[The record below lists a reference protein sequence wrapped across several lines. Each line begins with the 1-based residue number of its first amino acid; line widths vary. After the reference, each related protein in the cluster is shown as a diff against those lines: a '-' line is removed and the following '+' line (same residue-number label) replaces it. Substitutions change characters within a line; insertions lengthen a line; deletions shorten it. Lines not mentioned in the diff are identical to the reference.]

1 MNYMNYMKVTL
12 SIIIIIT
19 FLVGCTT
26 SQPKQPLAPNSSF
39 AGTSIEKVSSTF
51 RDSVTASNLLGY
63 NLLINMQ
70 EGENT
75 LLSPISL
82 SMALA
87 MAYNAAS
94 SDTAANIAQTMGD
107 EDPTLINPHY
117 NALIAHLNREHDSDK
132 IQIGNS
138 FWIRD
143 TLEAKQTFV
152 DVLSK
157 DFNADIHSADFADKN
172 TINIM
177 NTWVEDKTNGLL
189 KDTIKEIDPLT
200 IAYLMNT
207 VYFKGKWLD
216 AFSED
221 ATLSLPFYLADGSTR
236 PVPMMSQTKSFQYAE
251 NDVVQVAAFPY
262 KDNTRMVIYL
272 PKESLNDLIKS
283 HNYNDLA
290 MLTSDE
296 QMINRRLSVSM
307 PKFEYSVSNPLK
319 NALVEM
325 GLTLPFD
332 NEKAD
337 FSNMIEIKN
346 ENVFISDVFQNAKII
361 NDEGGTE
368 AAAVTVVEFGVTSMP
383 MVDEPIVFNCN
394 KPFFYVIEDIT
405 TGAALFMGTYL
416 GK

>member
-1 MNYMNYMKVTL
+1 MNYLKVSL
-12 SIIIIIT
+12 SIVIS
-19 FLVGCTT
+19 LALLAGCTMN
-26 SQPKQPLAPNSSF
+26 QPKLPIASNVSF

-51 RDSVTASNLLGY
+51 RDSVAASNHLGY

-70 EGENT
+70 DGENT

-107 EDPTLINPHY
+107 ADPSMINPNY
-117 NALIAHLNREHDSDK
+117 NALITHLNRENDSDK

-143 TLEAKQTFV
+143 TLEAKQPFV
-152 DVLSK
+152 DTLSK
-157 DFNADIHSADFADKN
+157 EFNADVHSADFADKN
-172 TINIM
+172 TVGIM
-177 NTWVEDKTNGLL
+177 NAWVEEKTNGLL
-189 KDTIKEIDPLT
+189 KDTIKEIDAST

-207 VYFKGKWLD
+207 VYFKGKWLNT
-216 AFSED
+216 FSEE
-221 ATLSLPFYLADGSTR
+221 ATLSLPFYLEDGLTS
-236 PVPMMSQTKSFQYAE
+236 PVPMMAQTKSFQYVE
-251 NDVVQVAAFPY
+251 NNVVQVAAFPY

-272 PKESLNDLIKS
+272 PKESLNDFIKS
-283 HNYNDLA
+283 HNYDDLA
-290 MLTSDE
+290 TLTSDE
-296 QMINRRLSVSM
+296 HMINKRLSVSM

-319 NALVEM
+319 TPLVEM
-325 GLTLPFD
+325 GMTLPFD
-332 NEKAD
+332 KEKAN
-337 FSNMIEIKN
+337 FSNMIELQN
-346 ENVFISDVFQNAKII
+346 ENVFISNIFQNAKII

-394 KPFFYVIEDIT
+394 KPFFYVIEDVT